1 MEGLA
6 VEDGDVVGLAPA
18 AVSSPVGSG
27 GGGGGGGGR
36 PGPAVAAAAAVVLLA
51 DYVGDGVEVHL
62 AHVVL
67 PVKVKV
73 GNLGLEVKRH
83 STQF

>member
-1 MEGLA
+1 M
-6 VEDGDVVGLAPA
+6 VGLAPA

-67 PVKVKV
+67 PVESESWQ
-73 GNLGLEVKRH
+73 LGIRGKATQHAVL
-83 STQF
+83 STTD